1 MTDAAAVR
9 AAAAEVHARLGGH
22 TLGGLVNNAGMATGG
37 PLALESLDDI
47 RRVFE
52 VNVFGAVAVSQAFI
66 PLLGADRALTGE
78 PGRIVNITSVGG
90 ILAPP
95 FLGDYVMSKHA
106 LEAFT
111 DSLRRELMI
120 YGIDVIAIGPG
131 SVLTPIWDKAEAA
144 DETIYA
150 STDYGSSLKAFK
162 ALFIK
167 EGRKG
172 LPAERIGEAIHLA
185 LTTPKPKARYAVVAQ
200 QVRQLDA
207 AHPAAQAR
215 GRPFDRQAAGL
226 DAAFRRGLRGRV
238 TQQSRWCAAS
248 AANRSCAGSRSYFPC
263 RGSRRCR
270 SRTVGLSHP
279 PVKPPEASF
288 AARATPLADTA
299 RSRRL
304 GLDRR

>member
-1 MTDAAAVR
+1 MTSHAVVTGASTGIGRAAVKVLTERGWRVFAGVRKPSDSDSLRQEFGDEVVPLLLDVTDAAAVR
-9 AAAAEVHARLGGH
+9 AAAAGVRARLAGH
-22 TLGGLVNNAGMATGG
+22 TLSGLVNNAGMATGG

-78 PGRIVNITSVGG
+78 PGRIVNITSVAGK
-90 ILAPP
+90 LAPP
-95 FLGDYVMSKHA
+95 FVGDYAMSKHA

-144 DETIYA
+144 DETVYA
-150 STDYGSSLKAFK
+150 NTDYGSSLKAFK

-185 LTTPKPKARYAVVAQ
+185 LTTPKPKARYAVVPNKF
-200 QVRQLDA
+200 VNWTLPTLLPKRVV
-207 AHPAAQAR
+207 
-215 GRPFDRQAAGL
+215 DRL
-226 DAAFRRGLRGRV
+226 
-238 TQQSRWCAAS
+238 
-248 AANRSCAGSRSYFPC
+248 
-263 RGSRRCR
+263 
-270 SRTVGLSHP
+270 
-279 PVKPPEASF
+279 
-288 AARATPLADTA
+288 LAK
-299 RSRRL
+299 RL
-304 GLDRR
+304 GLTRRSAPG